1 MTHLSEVPARS
12 LLLFSLLLLT
22 IPLFALAQKKM
33 ESQSGSPGSAR
44 ATNDPLRAKAI
55 AANSRVSITIEQPG
69 ALVPFF
75 ERLYHLSAGD
85 SAAVHIVHFGDSH
98 SAADDWTA
106 ELRRMLKERFG
117 DGGSGFSLA
126 GKPFPGYRRFDVQ
139 GGGSTGWHAD
149 GLRPASGDGYFG
161 LGGISSSTRI
171 EGQSIFIETEC
182 DLLEIDYLQ
191 QPDGGDLALYDR
203 DRLLQKFSTKGEVG
217 PGFALYQP
225 VKGTHR
231 FVLKTLSAKPVRLFG
246 WVADKDSGVTYETLG
261 INGAEA
267 SVILRWDENMLA
279 TYLRRRD
286 PGLIVLAYG
295 TNEAISGGWTSEKYQ
310 AMFSNVLLRIRRAIP
325 NASILILGPPDSWSS
340 YDGSRRPAPG
350 VDRIISAQK
359 AACREIGCAFWDTR
373 ERMGG
378 AGSMRDWVQ
387 SGFAQHD
394 YIHMTNT
401 GYRRLGTVL
410 FSDIMRQYE
419 LFKKVRSEL
428 SSTVFQ

>member
-1 MTHLSEVPARS
+1 MTQLAVVPTRSLLLLS
-12 LLLFSLLLLT
+12 LLLFS
-22 IPLFALAQKKM
+22 IPPFALAQKKN
-33 ESQSGSPGSAR
+33 EGQSGSPGSAR
-44 ATNDPLRAKAI
+44 LANDSVRTTAI
-55 AANSRVSITIEQPG
+55 AANSRDSIAIEQTG
-69 ALVPFF
+69 TLVPFF

-85 SAAVHIVHFGDSH
+85 RAPVHIVHFGDSH

-139 GGGSTGWHAD
+139 GGGSPGWHAD
-149 GLRPASGDGYFG
+149 GLRPTSSDGYFG
-161 LGGISSSTRI
+161 LGGISSSTRL

-203 DRLLQKFSTKGEVG
+203 DRLLQRFSTKGEAG

-225 VKGTHR
+225 VKGRHR
-231 FVLKTLSAKPVRLFG
+231 FVLKTLSSKPVRLFG

-267 SVILRWDENMLA
+267 SVILHWDENMLA

-295 TNEAISGGWTSEKYQ
+295 TNEAISGWTSEKYH

-325 NASILILGPPDSWSS
+325 NVPILILGPPDSWSS
-340 YDGSRRPAPG
+340 YEGSRRPAAG
-350 VDRIISAQK
+350 VDRIIGAQK

-394 YIHMTNT
+394 YIHMTT
-401 GYRRLGTVL
+401 AGYRRLGTAL
-410 FSDIMRQYE
+410 FSDIMRHYE
-419 LFKKVRSEL
+419 LFTKIRSEL
-428 SSTVFQ
+428 SATVLQ

>member
-1 MTHLSEVPARS
+1 MTHFAAGLARS
-12 LLLFSLLLLT
+12 RLFCGLLLLT
-22 IPLFALAQKKM
+22 IPLFTLAQKKI
-33 ESQSGSPGSAR
+33 ESQSARRGSAGTADEDAR
-44 ATNDPLRAKAI
+44 ATT
-55 AANSRVSITIEQPG
+55 AANSRASMTIEQPG

-85 SAAVHIVHFGDSH
+85 PAPVHIVHFGDSH
-98 SAADDWTA
+98 SAADEWTA

-203 DRLLQKFSTKGEVG
+203 DRLLQRFSTKGELG
-217 PGFALYQP
+217 SGFALYRP
-225 VKGTHR
+225 VKGPHR
-231 FVLKTLSAKPVRLFG
+231 FVLKTLSSKPVRLFG
-246 WVADKDSGVTYETLG
+246 WVADKDNGVTYETLG
-261 INGAEA
+261 INGTEA
-267 SVILRWDENMLA
+267 SVILHWDENMLA

-295 TNEAISGGWTSEKYQ
+295 TNEAIGGGWTSEKYQ
-310 AMFSNVLLRIRRAIP
+310 AMLSNVLLRIRRAIP

-340 YDGSRRPAPG
+340 YQGSRRPAPG
-350 VDRIISAQK
+350 VDRIIGAQK
-359 AACREIGCAFWDTR
+359 AACHEFGCAFWDTR

-387 SGFAQHD
+387 SGLAQHD
-394 YIHMTNT
+394 YIHMTAT
-401 GYRRLGTVL
+401 GYRRLGTAL

-419 LFKKVRSEL
+419 LFKKIRSEL
-428 SSTVFQ
+428 SSTVLQ

>member
-1 MTHLSEVPARS
+1 MTHSSVVPARS
-12 LLLFSLLLLT
+12 LLLFILLLT
-22 IPLFALAQKKM
+22 IPLFALAQKK
-33 ESQSGSPGSAR
+33 SQSGSPGSAHAANDAPR
-44 ATNDPLRAKAI
+44 ATAI

-85 SAAVHIVHFGDSH
+85 PAAVHIVHFGDSH

-106 ELRRMLKERFG
+106 GLRRMLKERFG

-139 GGGSTGWHAD
+139 GGGSTGWHFD

-203 DRLLQKFSTKGEVG
+203 DRLLQKFSTKGEFG

-225 VKGTHR
+225 VKGAHR
-231 FVLKTLSAKPVRLFG
+231 FVVKTLSSKPVRLFG

-267 SVILRWDENMLA
+267 SIILRWDENMLA

-295 TNEAISGGWTSEKYQ
+295 TNEAISGRTSEKYQ

-340 YDGSRRPAPG
+340 NGGSRRPAPG

-401 GYRRLGTVL
+401 GYRRLGTLL

-419 LFKKVRSEL
+419 LFKKIRSEL
-428 SSTVFQ
+428 SSTVLQ